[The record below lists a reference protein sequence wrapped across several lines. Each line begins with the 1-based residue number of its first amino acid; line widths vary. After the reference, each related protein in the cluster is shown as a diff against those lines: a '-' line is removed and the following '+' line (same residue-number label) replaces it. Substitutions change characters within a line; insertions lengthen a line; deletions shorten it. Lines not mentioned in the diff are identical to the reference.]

1 MKDLLKSGKY
11 LTMITEEERASE
23 RMYREEML
31 LGFTPNEDLEHIL
44 GCDIKEIYAQISAEE
59 NWN

>member
-1 MKDLLKSGKY
+1 MNNILKTGKY
-11 LTMITEEERASE
+11 LTMVSEEERASE

-31 LGFTPNEDLEHIL
+31 LGFTPNEDLESIL
-44 GCDIKEIYAQISAEE
+44 GCDIQNIYAQISAEE